1 MSILVEELE
10 LEELRRRAGLPPR
23 SDYIRMLEDA
33 NSVED
38 AMRARD
44 HWNKFNTELPGT
56 KGNWAPYIVRKGT
69 DEDGRTVYK
78 VYHQGHTIGSA
89 KLSREG
95 DAVTDLGV
103 LPEHRG
109 RKIATALYKHIES
122 DIGKPLKRSS
132 YQTPDGDAF
141 WASRENQA

>member
-23 SDYIRMLEDA
+23 TDYIRRLEEA
-33 NSVED
+33 ETEED
-38 AMRARD
+38 AMRARE
-44 HWNKFNTELPGT
+44 HWAKFNTELPGT
-56 KGNWAPYIVRKGT
+56 TGNWAPYIVRKGA

-78 VYHQGHTIGSA
+78 VFQQGHEIGSA

-109 RKIATALYKHIES
+109 RKIATALYKHIEQ
-122 DIGKPLKRSS
+122 DIGKPLKRST
-132 YQTPDGDAF
+132 YQTPDGNAF
-141 WASRENQA
+141 WASREKQA